1 MLPMKVW
8 DEQEKRMWFV
18 QSLHIEDEWIRANDG
33 SIYGEKKDLV
43 RNFKLLYPTAQ
54 TDKNG
59 QPIYQ
64 GDIVK
69 VDNHPLQTKDIDN
82 LNIKVGMD
90 INGLY
95 VVEYIEEEM
104 AFVIGNLKPRAVIRH
119 AEVVGNIYETP
130 HLLEGESWK

>member
-33 SIYGEKKDLV
+33 SIYGEQKDLV

-104 AFVIGNLKPRAVIRH
+104 AFVIGNLKPRVVIIH

-130 HLLEGESWK
+130 ELLGEAG

>member
-33 SIYGEKKDLV
+33 SIYGEQKDLV

-104 AFVIGNLKPRAVIRH
+104 AFVIGDLKPRAVIRH

-130 HLLEGESWK
+130 HLLEGES

>member
-130 HLLEGESWK
+130 HLLEGER

>member
-104 AFVIGNLKPRAVIRH
+104 AFVIGNLKPRAVIRY

-130 HLLEGESWK
+130 HLLEGES

>member
-82 LNIKVGMD
+82 LKIKVGMD

-104 AFVIGNLKPRAVIRH
+104 AFMIGNLKPRAVIRH

-130 HLLEGESWK
+130 ELLEEVS

>member
-8 DEQEKRMWFV
+8 DEEEKRMWFV

-104 AFVIGNLKPRAVIRH
+104 AFAIGNLKPRVVIRH

-130 HLLEGESWK
+130 ELLEEES

>member
-18 QSLHIEDEWIRANDG
+18 QSIHIEDEWIRANDG

-69 VDNHPLQTKDIDN
+69 VDDHPLQTKDIDN

-130 HLLEGESWK
+130 HLLEGES

>member
-8 DEQEKRMWFV
+8 DEEEKRMWFV

-104 AFVIGNLKPRAVIRH
+104 AFVIGDLKPRAVIRH

-130 HLLEGESWK
+130 HLLEGES

>member
-1 MLPMKVW
+1 MMVQFMERKKV
-8 DEQEKRMWFV
+8 
-18 QSLHIEDEWIRANDG
+18 
-33 SIYGEKKDLV
+33 LV

-104 AFVIGNLKPRAVIRH
+104 AFVIGDLKPRAVIKH

-130 HLLEGESWK
+130 HLLEGES

>member
-1 MLPMKVW
+1 MLPLKVW
-8 DEQEKRMWFV
+8 DEEEKRMWFV

-43 RNFKLLYPTAQ
+43 RNFKLLYPTVQ

-82 LNIKVGMD
+82 LNIKVRMD
-90 INGLY
+90 IDGLY

-104 AFVIGNLKPRAVIRH
+104 AFAIGNLKPRTVIRH

-130 HLLEGESWK
+130 ELLEEES

>member
-104 AFVIGNLKPRAVIRH
+104 AFVIGDLKPRAVIRH

-130 HLLEGESWK
+130 EFLNKVD

>member
-104 AFVIGNLKPRAVIRH
+104 AFVIGDLKPRAVIRH

-130 HLLEGESWK
+130 ELLEEES

>member
-104 AFVIGNLKPRAVIRH
+104 AFVIGDLKPRAVIKH

-130 HLLEGESWK
+130 YLLEGVS

>member
-8 DEQEKRMWFV
+8 DEEEKRMWFV

-104 AFVIGNLKPRAVIRH
+104 AFVIGDLKPRVVIRH

-130 HLLEGESWK
+130 ELLEGVS

>member
-1 MLPMKVW
+1 MLPIKVW
-8 DEQEKRMWFV
+8 DEEEKRMWFV

-104 AFVIGNLKPRAVIRH
+104 AFVIGDLKPRAVIRH
-119 AEVVGNIYETP
+119 AEVFGNIYETP
-130 HLLEGESWK
+130 ELLEEES

>member
-8 DEQEKRMWFV
+8 DEEEKRMWFV

-95 VVEYIEEEM
+95 VVEYLEEEM
-104 AFVIGNLKPRAVIRH
+104 AFVIGDLKPRVVIRH

-130 HLLEGESWK
+130 HLLEEVN

>member
-33 SIYGEKKDLV
+33 SIYGEQKDLV

-104 AFVIGNLKPRAVIRH
+104 AFVIGNLKPRVVIIH
-119 AEVVGNIYETP
+119 VEVVGNIYETP
-130 HLLEGESWK
+130 ELLGEAG

>member
-8 DEQEKRMWFV
+8 DEEEKRMWFV

-33 SIYGEKKDLV
+33 SIYGEKKVLV

-59 QPIYQ
+59 QSIYQ

-82 LNIKVGMD
+82 LNMKVGMD

-95 VVEYIEEEM
+95 VVEYLEEEM
-104 AFVIGNLKPRAVIRH
+104 AFVIGDLKPRVVIRH

-130 HLLEGESWK
+130 HLLEGES

>member
-1 MLPMKVW
+1 MLPIKVW
-8 DEQEKRMWFV
+8 DEEEKRMWFV

-104 AFVIGNLKPRAVIRH
+104 AFVIGDLKPRAVIRH

-130 HLLEGESWK
+130 ELLEEES

>member
-8 DEQEKRMWFV
+8 DEEEKRMWFV

-104 AFVIGNLKPRAVIRH
+104 AFVIGDLKPRVVIRH
-119 AEVVGNIYETP
+119 AEVVGNIYEKP
-130 HLLEGESWK
+130 ELLEGVS

>member
-33 SIYGEKKDLV
+33 SIYGEQKDLV

-104 AFVIGNLKPRAVIRH
+104 AFVIGDLKPRAVIKH

-130 HLLEGESWK
+130 HLLEGES

>member
-8 DEQEKRMWFV
+8 DEEEKRMWFV

-104 AFVIGNLKPRAVIRH
+104 AFVIGNLKPRAIIRH

-130 HLLEGESWK
+130 QLLEGES

>member
-8 DEQEKRMWFV
+8 DEEEKRMWFV

-104 AFVIGNLKPRAVIRH
+104 AFVIGDLKPRAVIRH

-130 HLLEGESWK
+130 ELLEGES

>member
-33 SIYGEKKDLV
+33 SIYGEQKDLV

-82 LNIKVGMD
+82 LDIKVGMD

-130 HLLEGESWK
+130 HLLEGES

>member
-8 DEQEKRMWFV
+8 DEEEKRMWFV

-104 AFVIGNLKPRAVIRH
+104 AFAIGNLKPRTVIRH

-130 HLLEGESWK
+130 ELLEEES

>member
-130 HLLEGESWK
+130 HLLEGES

>member
-8 DEQEKRMWFV
+8 DEEEKRMWFV

-95 VVEYIEEEM
+95 VVEYLEEEM
-104 AFVIGNLKPRAVIRH
+104 AFVIGDLKPRVVIRH

-130 HLLEGESWK
+130 HLLEGES

>member
-119 AEVVGNIYETP
+119 AEVLGNIYETP
-130 HLLEGESWK
+130 ELLEEVN

>member
-69 VDNHPLQTKDIDN
+69 VDNHPLQTKDNDN

-130 HLLEGESWK
+130 HLLEGES

>member
-8 DEQEKRMWFV
+8 DEEEKRMWFV

-104 AFVIGNLKPRAVIRH
+104 AFVIGDLKPRAVIRH
-119 AEVVGNIYETP
+119 AEVVVNIYETP
-130 HLLEGESWK
+130 ELLEGES

>member
-8 DEQEKRMWFV
+8 DEEEKRMWFV

-43 RNFKLLYPTAQ
+43 RNFKFLYPTAQ

-104 AFVIGNLKPRAVIRH
+104 AFAIGNLKPRTVIRH

-130 HLLEGESWK
+130 ELLEEES

>member
-33 SIYGEKKDLV
+33 SIYGEQKDLV

-82 LNIKVGMD
+82 LNKVGMD

-104 AFVIGNLKPRAVIRH
+104 AFVIGDLKPRAVIRH

-130 HLLEGESWK
+130 HLLEGES

>member
-104 AFVIGNLKPRAVIRH
+104 AFAIGNLKPRTVIRH

-130 HLLEGESWK
+130 HLLEGES

>member
-33 SIYGEKKDLV
+33 SIYGEQKDLV

-104 AFVIGNLKPRAVIRH
+104 AFVIGDLKPRAEIKH

-130 HLLEGESWK
+130 HLLEGES

>member
-33 SIYGEKKDLV
+33 SIYGEQKDLV
-43 RNFKLLYPTAQ
+43 GNFKLLYPTAQ

-104 AFVIGNLKPRAVIRH
+104 AFAIGNLKPRAVIRH

-130 HLLEGESWK
+130 ELLEGES

>member
-1 MLPMKVW
+1 MLPIKVW
-8 DEQEKRMWFV
+8 DEEEKRMWFV

-104 AFVIGNLKPRAVIRH
+104 AFVIGDLKPRAVIRH

-130 HLLEGESWK
+130 ELLEGES

>member
-33 SIYGEKKDLV
+33 SIYGEQKDLV

-104 AFVIGNLKPRAVIRH
+104 AFVIGDLKPRAVIRH
-119 AEVVGNIYETP
+119 TEVVGNIYETP
-130 HLLEGESWK
+130 ELLEGVS